1 MSPSSDSD
9 DLFPAPP
16 GLEAAWLKLV
26 HHSKQFLES
35 KNEGA
40 GSREDHLDAIAAAW
54 APFLKSE
61 LINLGVLSKQYTL
74 LMTGDHNKA
83 RQWCAQLGSETA
95 TKDVPLPQEVENF
108 LESGS
113 SFLDKRREYIKK
125 TAAEAA
131 KKECEVKREQAL
143 ATKKAAATSKETT
156 SSGKRAHSE
165 SVSPSDVKSE
175 DQIDT
180 DVDMDPNED
189 FLGTPAWCT
198 SCSKL
203 PKHIVQSCPDMF
215 SENGQG
221 RGKSHHTQS
230 HTDAE
235 SVADALVKK
244 KAICVCF
251 PKKTG
256 PAGPAVT
263 VDSGLPVIAL
273 SVTAG
278 PAVVEQNEATAS
290 SNTVS
295 ATSFS
300 FDDIGKMINSGDHVI
315 KSIGTLAQ
323 TNEGLQHIECSLRIH
338 LSQITARVSVESH
351 KYDAVYAEYDRVCE
365 LLLQC
370 NLSTREFPSILATGT
385 SATTPHPDPWP
396 FQLVP
401 ARSITDMVVVADSSL
416 VAVGITRNT
425 EGNPEEV

>member
-1 MSPSSDSD
+1 MSPSSDTD

-26 HHSKQFLES
+26 RRSKQFQES

-61 LINLGVLSKQYTL
+61 LLDLGVLSKQYTL

-83 RQWCAQLGSETA
+83 RQWSSQLGSETA

-108 LESGS
+108 LDCGS

-131 KKECEVKREQAL
+131 KKECETKRELAL
-143 ATKKAAATSKETT
+143 ATKKAALTPKETT
-156 SSGKRAHSE
+156 SSSKRARSE
-165 SVSPSDVKSE
+165 SVGPSDVESE

-180 DVDMDPNED
+180 DIEMDPDED

-203 PKHIVQSCPDMF
+203 PKHTVQLCPDRF

-221 RGKSHHTQS
+221 RGKSHRAPS

-235 SVADALVKK
+235 SVADAPVKK
-244 KAICVCF
+244 KATRVRF
-251 PKKTG
+251 QKKAV
-256 PAGPAVT
+256 PAGPAVI
-263 VDSGLPVIAL
+263 VDSGSPVIAF

-278 PAVVEQNEATAS
+278 PAVAEQNEATPS
-290 SNTVS
+290 SNTVPV
-295 ATSFS
+295 TTLS

-323 TNEGLQHIECSLRIH
+323 TNEGLQRIECSLRIH
-338 LSQITARVSVESH
+338 LSQIAARVSVESR
-351 KYDAVYAEYDRVCE
+351 KYDAVYAEYDRVRE
-365 LLLQC
+365 LLLQR
-370 NLSTREFPSILATGT
+370 NLSTREFPSVPATGT

-401 ARSITDMVVVADSSL
+401 ARSIADVVVEADSSL

-425 EGNPEEV
+425 EVDPEEV

>member
-9 DLFPAPP
+9 DPFPAPP

-26 HHSKQFLES
+26 RRSKQFQES

-61 LINLGVLSKQYTL
+61 LIDLGVVSKQYTL

-83 RQWCAQLGSETA
+83 RQWCSQLGSETA

-131 KKECEVKREQAL
+131 KKERELKREQAL
-143 ATKKAAATSKETT
+143 ATKKAATTPKETT
-156 SSGKRAHSE
+156 SSGKRARSE
-165 SVSPSDVKSE
+165 SVSPSDVESE

-180 DVDMDPNED
+180 DVDMDPDED

-203 PKHIVQSCPDMF
+203 PKHVVQSCPDRL

-221 RGKSHHTQS
+221 RGKSHRAQS
-230 HTDAE
+230 HTDE
-235 SVADALVKK
+235 SVADAPVKK
-244 KAICVCF
+244 KAIRVRS

-263 VDSGLPVIAL
+263 VDSGSPVIAL

-278 PAVVEQNEATAS
+278 SAVVDQNEAAAS

-323 TNEGLQHIECSLRIH
+323 TNEGLQRIECSLRIH
-338 LSQITARVSVESH
+338 LSQIAARVSVESR
-351 KYDAVYAEYDRVCE
+351 KYDAVYAEYDRVRE
-365 LLLQC
+365 LLLQR
-370 NLSTREFPSILATGT
+370 NLSTREFPSVPATGT
-385 SATTPHPDPWP
+385 SATTPHLDPWP

-401 ARSITDMVVVADSSL
+401 ARSIADVVVVADSSL

-425 EGNPEEV
+425 EVDPEEV